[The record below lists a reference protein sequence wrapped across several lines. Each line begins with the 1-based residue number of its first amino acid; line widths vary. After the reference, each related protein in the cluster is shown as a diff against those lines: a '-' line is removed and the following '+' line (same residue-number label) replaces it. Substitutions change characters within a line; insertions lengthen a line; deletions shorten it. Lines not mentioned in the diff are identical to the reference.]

1 MTRSLKYLIISV
13 IPNGD
18 WRMSDLSDYHEK
30 NNLIG
35 RINHQ
40 EELINR
46 LLNENKNLTN
56 ELSSANKKIKSRER
70 SLRNAKSELKKL
82 KPKVISRH
90 DTARKMVIAK
100 NNGENNLTLREIS
113 EKVFLS
119 YESVKGISFALRK
132 TNREVIK

>member
-1 MTRSLKYLIISV
+1 
-13 IPNGD
+13 
-18 WRMSDLSDYHEK
+18 MSDLSDYHEK

-70 SLRNAKSELKKL
+70 SLRNAKSASPAPLWQSMHDSKL
-82 KPKVISRH
+82 PAMGFESISGGVVA
-90 DTARKMVIAK
+90 TAPPGMYLA
-100 NNGENNLTLREIS
+100 
-113 EKVFLS
+113 
-119 YESVKGISFALRK
+119 
-132 TNREVIK
+132 